1 MCVRLGAGRART
13 TVRIKRAGPFRHS
26 SMSSTTRKA
35 LRDFYKLP
43 SEAQNGKDESGED
56 RKAKTDTNND
66 NQSLPIEQD
75 EDDETEDTKI
85 EELDNE
91 EVSVKDFV
99 HKLAQTES
107 LERFVA
113 IADQIKR
120 EEQMLA
126 SSQRELVNDNYKKL
140 IFAAE
145 TLGYLSSQGDLAGV
159 SSLDE
164 PVERLTKWTQS
175 LE

>member
-1 MCVRLGAGRART
+1 
-13 TVRIKRAGPFRHS
+13 
-26 SMSSTTRKA
+26 MSSTTRKA

-43 SEAQNGKDESGED
+43 SETQSGKKEDEE
-56 RKAKTDTNND
+56 KADSNAKSEPA
-66 NQSLPIEQD
+66 SLPIEQD
-75 EDDETEDTKI
+75 EDDDTEGTKI

-91 EVSVKDFV
+91 DISVKDFV

-113 IADQIKR
+113 VADQIKR

-164 PVERLTKWTQS
+164 PVERLTQWTQK